1 MATQN
6 TKTKTTL
13 ADKDKKVLMI
23 LGALVILALAWFLGY
38 QKFNEQRETVATEN
52 DQLAMEVSQLRA
64 KVSKKAQ
71 VEADTEKK
79 NARTEQVLLA
89 YPSELRTQ
97 DAINRFDQLAKKA
110 KGLTITPEIAVFLS
124 EHRIER
130 YETYKNQLLIGTK
143 RAEILSEIARD

>member
-79 NARTEQVLLA
+79 NARTECFLHIHQSFVRRMR
-89 YPSELRTQ
+89 SI
-97 DAINRFDQLAKKA
+97 D
-110 KGLTITPEIAVFLS
+110 LTS
-124 EHRIER
+124 
-130 YETYKNQLLIGTK
+130 
-143 RAEILSEIARD
+143 